1 MSVAPPL
8 SNTVAIY
15 NAIKAQ
21 LAEEFDL
28 EDDDAALLDTVDG
41 ETDLKEVLAG
51 MAAIVNTYEEY
62 AEALKR
68 IIDANKERK
77 DRFERKADKL
87 RQSIGWAMQE
97 AGLKK
102 VEAADVT
109 LSLRNNPPSLVTT
122 IEPEDAPENF
132 RTVKTTYAF
141 DKKAIKEAIAE
152 GDGPEWAHLNNQP
165 PSLQIRSK

>member
-1 MSVAPPL
+1 MSFAPPL
-8 SNTVAIY
+8 SNSVAIY

-21 LAEEFDL
+21 ITEAYNLDGDDQVLFDTL
-28 EDDDAALLDTVDG
+28 EGL
-41 ETDLKEVLAG
+41 TDLNEMLAA
-51 MAAIVNTYEEY
+51 MAREAKRAEEY
-62 AEALKR
+62 AEAIKR
-68 IIDANKERK
+68 IIDENKERK

-122 IEPEDAPENF
+122 IEPEEAPEQF

-141 DKKAIKEAIAE
+141 DKKAIKEALAA
-152 GDGPEWAHLNNQP
+152 GDMLSFAYLNNQP
-165 PSLQIRSK
+165 QSVAIRTK

>member
-1 MSVAPPL
+1 MNAPVL

-28 EDDDAALLDTVDG
+28 EEDDAALLDTLDG
-41 ETDLKEVLAG
+41 ESNLKDVLSAMAREVERC
-51 MAAIVNTYEEY
+51 EEF
-62 AEALKR
+62 AEAINN
-68 IIDANKERK
+68 IIVSNKQRK
-77 DRFERKADKL
+77 ERFERKADKL

-122 IEPEDAPENF
+122 CEPEDAPDNF

-141 DKKAIKEAIAE
+141 DKKAIKEALAE
-152 GDGPEWAHLNNQP
+152 GDILSFAYLNNQP
-165 PSLQIRSK
+165 QSVQIRTK

>member
-1 MSVAPPL
+1 MSIAPPL

-28 EDDDAALLDTVDG
+28 ENDDAALLGTLDG
-41 ETDLKEVLAG
+41 ETNLHEILSDMAREVER
-51 MAAIVNTYEEY
+51 YEGF

-68 IIDANKERK
+68 IIEQNKERK

-102 VEAADVT
+102 VESADVT

-122 IEPEDAPENF
+122 IEPEDAPEQF

-141 DKKAIKEAIAE
+141 DKKAIKEALLE
-152 GDGPEWAHLNNQP
+152 GDSLSFAHLNNQP
-165 PSLQIRSK
+165 PSLQIRTR

>member
-1 MSVAPPL
+1 MSLSPPL

-28 EDDDAALLDTVDG
+28 ADDDAALLDTLEG
-41 ETDLKEVLAG
+41 ETNLKEVLAY
-51 MAAIVNTYEEY
+51 MAREATRYEAF
-62 AEALKR
+62 AEAIKR
-68 IIDANKERK
+68 IIEENKDRK
-77 DRFERKADKL
+77 DRFERKSDKL

-122 IEPEDAPENF
+122 IEPEDAPEQF

-141 DKKAIKEAIAE
+141 DKKAIKEALMA
-152 GDGPEWAHLNNQP
+152 GDMLAFASLNNQP
-165 PSLQIRSK
+165 ASLQIRTK